1 MGNIIKFPGKH
12 IEPKARSVRFV
23 AEKID
28 VNGTLPVGK
37 LDFTCPTCYNQVT
50 FRFEHMVFKNLQFF
64 CSKCGS
70 GWKVNNP
77 VFSNNTGDQNKAT

>member
-1 MGNIIKFPGKH
+1 MDNIIKFPGKYVKS
-12 IEPKARSVRFV
+12 KAKSVRFV

-28 VNGTLPVGK
+28 VNGTTPVGK
-37 LDFTCPTCYNQVT
+37 LDFTCPTCYNLVT
-50 FRFEHMVFKNLQFF
+50 FRFEHMFFKNLQFF